1 MQNQLINGKDLSP
14 GSRMSRWEQLLF
26 GVDHL
31 KKYLGL
37 TLLMGLV
44 KKRNLSVYWNKRFV
58 CLSTPYFAKVM
69 SQNVCQLISQF
80 LHCSDDTRPEAQHD
94 SERYGP

>member
-1 MQNQLINGKDLSP
+1 
-14 GSRMSRWEQLLF
+14 MSRWEQLLF

-80 LHCSDDTRPEAQHD
+80 LHSSDDTRPEAQRD

>member
-1 MQNQLINGKDLSP
+1 
-14 GSRMSRWEQLLF
+14 MSHWEQLLF

-44 KKRNLSVYWNKRFV
+44 KKRNLSVYWNKRVV

-69 SQNVCQLISQF
+69 LQNVCQLISVSPLQ
-80 LHCSDDTRPEAQHD
+80 
-94 SERYGP
+94 